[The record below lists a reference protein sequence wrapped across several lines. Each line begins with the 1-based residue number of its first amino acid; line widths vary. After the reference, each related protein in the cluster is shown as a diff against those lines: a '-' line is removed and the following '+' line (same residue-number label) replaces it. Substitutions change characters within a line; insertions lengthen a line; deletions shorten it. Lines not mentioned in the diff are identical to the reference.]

1 MDLKSKLNTAKS
13 MSSDTGVSNRRI
25 PAQNVSTFVGN
36 VDDLTEKVFGRK
48 IVDDGSGNRP
58 YDAKEEMEMLKNG
71 ISQENIRNSKLP
83 SVIKESIAAN
93 PLISTTVDPKM
104 DAFTQKLATTM
115 GSVSKSTDII
125 NQLDEM
131 DKEKEAKKALINEI
145 NRNASVNIDYSLI
158 RTIVEEAVR
167 SVKDEIRNELNESMN
182 RNMSRMNGNMLTAM
196 KMSDKFL
203 FLDSDNNVFECQMV
217 YKGKNKKK
225 S

>member
-1 MDLKSKLNTAKS
+1 
-13 MSSDTGVSNRRI
+13 
-25 PAQNVSTFVGN
+25 
-36 VDDLTEKVFGRK
+36 
-48 IVDDGSGNRP
+48 
-58 YDAKEEMEMLKNG
+58 
-71 ISQENIRNSKLP
+71 
-83 SVIKESIAAN
+83 
-93 PLISTTVDPKM
+93 M

-196 KMSDKFL
+196 KLSDKFL

-217 YKGKNKKK
+217 YKGKYKKK